1 MIQRLPR
8 AAALTAALALAGC
21 ATGPTASETPGA
33 PAPPPSQSEALLQ
46 ERIGR
51 LEQEVAALRGQVEAM
66 RPTHERLASVEG
78 DIRALLVQLS
88 QVPGRPAKPAAA
100 PPAAPA
106 SKPAAPASAPPRP
119 ADPLDPTSGAAGF
132 GAHLASYRQP
142 VEVAEGWNA
151 LQRQLGAD
159 IAGLAPRVVGIDF
172 GDGRGTFY
180 RLKVGPLKN
189 REAAEELCRKLR
201 AKAVFCEPG
210 DFAGTPGEDFWRKP

>member
-1 MIQRLPR
+1 MMIQNLLR
-8 AAALTAALALAGC
+8 AAALPAALALALAGC
-21 ATGPTASETPGA
+21 ATGPTASGSPGR
-33 PAPPPSQSEALLQ
+33 SEALLQ
-46 ERIGR
+46 ERVGR
-51 LEQEVAALRGQVEAM
+51 LEQEVATLRDQVEAM

-78 DIRALLVQLS
+78 EIRALLVQLS
-88 QVPGRPAKPAAA
+88 QVPGRPAEPAA

-106 SKPAAPASAPPRP
+106 PKPAAPASAPPRP

-142 VEVAEGWNA
+142 GEVAQGWNT

-159 IAGLAPRVVGIDF
+159 IAGLSPRVVGIDF

-180 RLKVGPLKN
+180 RLKVGPLKS

-201 AKAVFCEPG
+201 AKAAFCEAG
-210 DFAGTPGEDFWRKP
+210 DFAGTPGEDFWRGR

>member
-21 ATGPTASETPGA
+21 ATGPASPEA
-33 PAPPPSQSEALLQ
+33 PASPPSQSEALLQ
-46 ERIGR
+46 ERIVR
-51 LEQEVAALRGQVEAM
+51 LEQELATLRDQVEAM

-78 DIRALLVQLS
+78 DIRALLAQLS
-88 QVPGRPAKPAAA
+88 QVPGQPVKPAAA
-100 PPAAPA
+100 PPAVPAP
-106 SKPAAPASAPPRP
+106 KPATPASAPPRP

-142 VEVAEGWNA
+142 EEVAQGWSA

-159 IAGLAPRVVGIDF
+159 IAGLSPRVVGIDF

-180 RLKVGPLKN
+180 RLKVGPLKSL
-189 REAAEELCRKLR
+189 EAAQELCRKLR
-201 AKAVFCEPG
+201 AKAVFCEPS
-210 DFAGTPGEDFWRKP
+210 DFAGTPGEDFWRGR